1 MRVLI
6 AMGLFAVAV
15 GCLAL
20 GGWQVGRAG
29 EKRVAHAAR
38 VALLEQP
45 PLESGDG
52 RVVLEAGRRVRL
64 TGTWDRERHILLSG
78 RTYLSA
84 AGVQLVTPLVLG
96 TGERVL
102 VERGWMEAAD
112 ARIAHPER
120 WADSAAIAE
129 GVVERS
135 PVSRRVIP
143 WVALAS
149 ERPGTELWSARALD
163 SAEVASNVPAP
174 VARAWVRSTVAAGDT
189 ASARPGLVTMPFA
202 LPDSGE
208 RVHWAYAIQWFAFAI
223 IFTAGAIALLR
234 RHEPATAR

>member
-1 MRVLI
+1 VRVLI

-129 GVVERS
+129 GVVER
-135 PVSRRVIP
+135 
-143 WVALAS
+143 
-149 ERPGTELWSARALD
+149 PGTELWSARALD